1 MTTLKEARRQ
11 ESKKGDLNMSAQT
24 PKNSREEVLREKR
37 GQGLAARDL
46 VKRKGDHFTVT
57 IPSLRGKRADMYE
70 VSRDSQG
77 RVRCDCP
84 QFETESKSDP
94 KFRCEHIHAVKYAQA
109 KREPGEAPALTGGDN
124 DGKQSLG
131 EKSLGEPST
140 QAAVAETDSG
150 DAGRGKRER
159 EIEAHLNSLP
169 VELPQTNAGGAPNI
183 SAAVNKGARV
193 IPLEFTNTLRA
204 LRQPVDP
211 NLIKTR
217 EGWTDRQG
225 NRHTVEYVEWH
236 TVADILDRICPTW
249 SHAVRCVSQIGGVVA
264 VTAAITIKGVTR
276 EGVGTGAADNETG
289 IKKAEHDALK
299 RAAVKFG
306 IARELY
312 QREAEI
318 AETGVAEK
326 TDGSHAARFGNRRSD
341 YKSKGFDGFPQDPM
355 AKGTGDLVTPKQLG
369 MINRTAREVGVNAE
383 KECLTLLGCKPQD
396 LSKRAASSLIDYLK
410 AYPESAKEAARR
422 AG

>member
-1 MTTLKEARRQ
+1 M
-11 ESKKGDLNMSAQT
+11 GAQT
-24 PKNSREEVLREKR
+24 PKNSREEALREKR

-46 VKRKGDHFTVT
+46 VKREGDHFTVT
-57 IPSLRGKRADMYE
+57 IPSLRGKRADIYE

-77 RVRCDCP
+77 RARCTCP

-94 KFRCEHIHAVKYAQA
+94 KFRCEHIQAVKYAQA
-109 KREPGEAPALTGGDN
+109 KREPGEAIAQTGGD
-124 DGKQSLG
+124 DDSKQSLG
-131 EKSLGEPST
+131 EKSLSEPST
-140 QAAVAETDSG
+140 QTPVAETSSG

-159 EIEAHLNSLP
+159 EIEAHLNSPP
-169 VELPQTNAGGAPNI
+169 VQPPQTNVSGVPKI
-183 SAAVNKGARV
+183 SAASMSQEKPSPAPVNKVARV

-211 NLIKTR
+211 NLVKTR

-264 VTAAITIKGVTR
+264 VTAAITIDGVTR
-276 EGVGTGAADNETG
+276 EGVGTGAADSETG

-318 AETGVAEK
+318 AESGVAGK
-326 TDGSHAARFGNRRSD
+326 TDGSHAARFGNRRGD
-341 YKSKGFDGFPQDPM
+341 YKSKGFDGFPRDPV

-369 MINRTAREVGVNAE
+369 MINRTAREMGVNAE
-383 KECLTLLGCKPQD
+383 KECLSLLGCKPQD